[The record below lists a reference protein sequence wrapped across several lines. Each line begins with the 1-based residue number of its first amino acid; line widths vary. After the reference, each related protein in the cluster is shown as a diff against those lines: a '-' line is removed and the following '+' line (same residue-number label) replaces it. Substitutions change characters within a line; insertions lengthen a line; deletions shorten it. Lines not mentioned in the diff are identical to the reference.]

1 MLPFYFVGEKD
12 KDVAG
17 RRVLLFNLWSYIFLY
32 VLEKLNIF
40 LHFKRSEKVVK
51 ISILYPW
58 DYISNMTS
66 KILGSMF
73 RNVEFWSKWNFILGP
88 WRVLFQIHLF
98 IQNLV
103 VSR

>member
-1 MLPFYFVGEKD
+1 MLPFHFVGEKD

-51 ISILYPW
+51 ISILYP
-58 DYISNMTS
+58 
-66 KILGSMF
+66 
-73 RNVEFWSKWNFILGP
+73 
-88 WRVLFQIHLF
+88 
-98 IQNLV
+98 
-103 VSR
+103 